1 MVPTS
6 SPDPQSVLTVLVT
19 GFGPFG
25 PHTLNPSGQLAAE
38 LVGQTIAGARVVG
51 RRFETSSA
59 TVAGRLI
66 DALDELQPS
75 VLICLGL
82 ASGRPALSLE
92 RVAVNVR
99 DFPMPDNDGALPV
112 DEPIDAD
119 GPDGRLS
126 RLPLRAILQRW
137 REHDIPGH
145 ISNTAGT
152 YLCNETMYLACAESA
167 ARRIPAG
174 FIHVPDTPQSA
185 AAAGLAQPAPTM
197 ELATM
202 ARALALAIEVCLAPQ
217 DFAAPLAVATGA
229 VD

>member
-6 SPDPQSVLTVLVT
+6 SPDPKSTLTVLVT

-38 LVGQTIAGARVVG
+38 LDGHSIAGARVVG
-51 RRFETSSA
+51 RRLETSTA
-59 TVAGRLI
+59 TVAGRLV

-82 ASGRPALSLE
+82 APGRPALSLE

-126 RLPLRAILQRW
+126 RLPLRAILHRW
-137 REHDIPGH
+137 REQDIPGH

-152 YLCNETMYLACAESA
+152 YLCNQTMYLACAESA
-167 ARRIPAG
+167 ARGISAG
-174 FIHVPDTPQSA
+174 FIHIPDTPQSA
-185 AAAGLAQPAPTM
+185 AAAGLTQPGPTM

-202 ARALALAIEVCLAPQ
+202 ARALILAIEVCLAPQ

>member
-6 SPDPQSVLTVLVT
+6 SPDPKSTLTVLVT

-38 LVGQTIAGARVVG
+38 LDGQSIAGARVVG
-51 RRFETSSA
+51 RRLDTSTA
-59 TVAGRLI
+59 TVAGRLV

-82 ASGRPALSLE
+82 APGRPALSLE

-126 RLPLRAILQRW
+126 RLPLRAILHRW
-137 REHDIPGH
+137 REQDIPGH

-152 YLCNETMYLACAESA
+152 YLCNQTMYLACAESA
-167 ARRIPAG
+167 ARGISAG
-174 FIHVPDTPQSA
+174 FIHIPDTPQS
-185 AAAGLAQPAPTM
+185 
-197 ELATM
+197 
-202 ARALALAIEVCLAPQ
+202 
-217 DFAAPLAVATGA
+217 
-229 VD
+229 